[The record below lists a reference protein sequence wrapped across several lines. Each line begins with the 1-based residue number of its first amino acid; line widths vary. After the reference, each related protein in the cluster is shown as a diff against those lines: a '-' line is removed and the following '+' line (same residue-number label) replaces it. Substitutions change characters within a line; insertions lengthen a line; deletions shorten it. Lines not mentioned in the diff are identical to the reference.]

1 MQSRLDRTPQAN
13 RSDLEPEEP
22 PAKIAPLQN
31 VSELMSQKINIVD
44 KTWTTQNTHPWQCN
58 GTRSA

>member
-1 MQSRLDRTPQAN
+1 MPSRLDRTPQAN

-22 PAKIAPLQN
+22 PTKIAPLQN

-44 KTWTTQNTHPWQCN
+44 KTWTTQNTHPW
-58 GTRSA
+58 